1 MSEDVTFDL
10 GAAAWRHAHGD
21 EESYLEALA
30 ERLTR
35 SLPSL
40 VAVHRESHLFSKIH
54 PLSRIEVQLDPDTY
68 LLVKEH
74 ARWVPRKAKMVR
86 GIILSTHELSLTEWL
101 GELSQAITTYAQA
114 HREARQSLEDFLL

>member
-10 GAAAWRHAHGD
+10 GAATWRHAHDD
-21 EESYLEALA
+21 EESYLEALV

-40 VAVHRESHLFSKIH
+40 VTVHRESHLFSKAH
-54 PLSRIEVQLDPDTY
+54 PLDRIEVHLDPDTY

-74 ARWVPRKAKMVR
+74 GRWVPRKAKTVR
-86 GIILSTHELSLTEWL
+86 GIILSTQELSLTEWL
-101 GELSQAITTYAQA
+101 DGLSQAITAYAQV
-114 HREARQSLEDFLL
+114 HREARQALEDFLL